1 MGKTRHLA
9 LTNFDTERLRL
20 ITERGIRVVSNQVQY
35 SLVDGRPAVQMA
47 DFCAA
52 HGIQLLTYG
61 AVAGGLLAERYLGR
75 PEPGWGALD
84 TASLRK
90 YKQMV
95 DAWGGWAL
103 FQDLLRALHAVAER
117 HGVSIANVAVRV
129 ILDRPAV
136 GGVIVGTRLGVSEYI
151 AETAPVFDLV
161 LTSEDRAA
169 IDAVLARGRD
179 LFRLI
184 GDYGDEYRR

>member
-1 MGKTRHLA
+1 M
-9 LTNFDTERLRL
+9 
-20 ITERGIRVVSNQVQY
+20 
-35 SLVDGRPAVQMA
+35 
-47 DFCAA
+47 
-52 HGIQLLTYG
+52 
-61 AVAGGLLAERYLGR
+61 
-75 PEPGWGALD
+75 
-84 TASLRK
+84 
-90 YKQMV
+90 
-95 DAWGGWAL
+95 
-103 FQDLLRALHAVAER
+103 
-117 HGVSIANVAVRV
+117 
-129 ILDRPAV
+129 